1 MLKGILGKGILQI
14 YRYLCNDQAVAHFH
28 FSEIGFN
35 LQSIDWRN
43 RSNRFSRRSRESR
56 AHYRSFIKAREQRNN
71 IHHTPNQNQI
81 TMDRKPA
88 ARRAAFTRRPGLTE
102 DEIEE
107 LRQAFDLFDT
117 DGSGTI
123 DPKELRA
130 AMQSLG
136 FEAKNATIY
145 QMIQDMDKDGSGEI
159 DFDEFLDLMTSRLA
173 GSDTK
178 EDVQKIF
185 ELFDD
190 DKTGYISLQNLKRV
204 CQELGEN
211 MDDSELLEMVERAD
225 ADKDGQISPE
235 EFYAIMTQK
244 TFA

>member
-1 MLKGILGKGILQI
+1 MSWK
-14 YRYLCNDQAVAHFH
+14 
-28 FSEIGFN
+28 
-35 LQSIDWRN
+35 
-43 RSNRFSRRSRESR
+43 
-56 AHYRSFIKAREQRNN
+56 
-71 IHHTPNQNQI
+71 
-81 TMDRKPA
+81 KPA
-88 ARRAAFTRRPGLTE
+88 ARRPGLTD

-136 FEAKNATIY
+136 FEAKNQTIY
-145 QMIQDMDKDGSGEI
+145 QMIKDIDKDGTGEI

-190 DKTGYISLQNLKRV
+190 DKTGYVSLQNLKRV
-204 CQELGEN
+204 AHELGEN
-211 MDDSELLEMVERAD
+211 MDDAELLEMIERAD
-225 ADKDGQISPE
+225 TDQDGQISSE
-235 EFYAIMTQK
+235 EFFTIMTQK
-244 TFA
+244 TFG

>member
-1 MLKGILGKGILQI
+1 
-14 YRYLCNDQAVAHFH
+14 
-28 FSEIGFN
+28 
-35 LQSIDWRN
+35 
-43 RSNRFSRRSRESR
+43 
-56 AHYRSFIKAREQRNN
+56 
-71 IHHTPNQNQI
+71 
-81 TMDRKPA
+81 MDMKKPA
-88 ARRAAFTRRPGLTE
+88 ARRPGLTD

-136 FEAKNATIY
+136 FEAKNQTIY
-145 QMIQDMDKDGSGEI
+145 QMIKDIDKDGTGEI

-204 CQELGEN
+204 ARELGEN
-211 MDDSELLEMVERAD
+211 MDDAELLEMIERAD
-225 ADKDGQISPE
+225 ADQDGQISPD
-235 EFYAIMTQK
+235 EFLSIMTQK
-244 TFA
+244 TFS

>member
-1 MLKGILGKGILQI
+1 MP
-14 YRYLCNDQAVAHFH
+14 
-28 FSEIGFN
+28 
-35 LQSIDWRN
+35 
-43 RSNRFSRRSRESR
+43 SNRAVGSTV
-56 AHYRSFIKAREQRNN
+56 A
-71 IHHTPNQNQI
+71 
-81 TMDRKPA
+81 MDMKKPA
-88 ARRAAFTRRPGLTE
+88 ARRPGLTD

-136 FEAKNATIY
+136 FEAKNQTIY
-145 QMIQDMDKDGSGEI
+145 QMIKDIDKDGTGEI

-204 CQELGEN
+204 ARELGEN
-211 MDDSELLEMVERAD
+211 MDDAELLEMIERAD
-225 ADKDGQISPE
+225 ADQDGQISPD
-235 EFYAIMTQK
+235 EFLSIMTQK
-244 TFA
+244 TFS